1 MKTIILLSIC
11 CLTFNACSLL
21 SGVTEAV
28 PCPACNC
35 PAIVI
40 PECPKIPDCNCP
52 AIPDTVFTVP
62 YYYSDSLNNIYTNN
76 KFDVILQQNLWIIS
90 EQNKMQVL
98 LDTLIHKLNTQ
109 KQ

>member
-1 MKTIILLSIC
+1 MKTVILLAVF
-11 CLTFNACSLL
+11 CLAFNACSLL
-21 SGVTEAV
+21 SGTTESTT
-28 PCPACNC
+28 CPDCNC
-35 PAIVI
+35 PAVTI

-52 AIPDTVFTVP
+52 SIPDTVFTVP

-76 KFDVILQQNLWIIS
+76 KFDVILQQNLWILS
-90 EQNKMQVL
+90 EQNKTQVL